1 MTGPTGCKD
10 STRGDN
16 PYTLEVLMRQTLTL
30 PAGADGCYDIAQAL
44 AESCQVFKHLA
55 GRGAVENA
63 REGI

>member
-16 PYTLEVLMRQTLTL
+16 PYTIEVLMRQTLTL

-44 AESCQVFKHLA
+44 AES
-55 GRGAVENA
+55 
-63 REGI
+63 